1 MFTNYNISRM
11 PAAKIY
17 KKKKL
22 SYTSK
27 FRVDNVSATTWRLT
41 TKEFMK
47 NHLWTGTLVPKI
59 STWGFTFFILL
70 LTPIYSQTSTEVAE
84 QVAGETDSRDAL
96 PSLFVD
102 CSFCDDPH
110 IRREI
115 TFVNYVRDPE
125 QADIHLFI
133 TRTQL
138 DRGGAEYEIS
148 FIGLRRFAD
157 LDIEL
162 TYLADFNET
171 WSETRD
177 SLNNLIR
184 SALMPYLSQTTLL
197 NAITLTV
204 DTNGG
209 GVSSITSE
217 DDPWNFWVFEAYV
230 GSVELELET
239 NRTVFDSRWGIF
251 ADRVTDNWK
260 LRFRPYFNYDYVE
273 IEQDDEDNVVSE
285 VERHGID
292 SYAIKSLNQ
301 HWSAGLFATY
311 LTRNDLNT
319 RNRIELNPGV
329 EYSFLPYSEAT
340 RRAVTLRY
348 LIGYTWYDYF
358 DETIFGKTEQHLLNH
373 QLEGSV
379 DIQQPWGSVSGGIV
393 GSHYLHDLDLRRV
406 EFFGSVSVRLLEGLA
421 LRFSS
426 GLEMIQDQL
435 TLRAGDTSIEDILL
449 QRREL
454 ATDFEFSG
462 SIAVTYTFGS
472 DFANIVNTRFF

>member
-1 MFTNYNISRM
+1 
-11 PAAKIY
+11 
-17 KKKKL
+17 
-22 SYTSK
+22 
-27 FRVDNVSATTWRLT
+27 
-41 TKEFMK
+41 MK
-47 NHLWTGTLVPKI
+47 NHHQQRKSNV
-59 STWGFTFFILL
+59 SDFILV
-70 LTPIYSQTSTEVAE
+70 LTFLMLFSVSAVAQTVSEGNGREADVVN
-84 QVAGETDSRDAL
+84 QL
-96 PSLFVD
+96 PTLFID
-102 CSFCDDPH
+102 CSFCDDEH

-115 TFVNYVRDPE
+115 SFVNYVRDPE

-133 TRTQL
+133 TRTRL
-138 DRGGAEYEIS
+138 SRGGAEYEIS

-157 LDIEL
+157 LDID
-162 TYLADFNET
+162 LAYTADRNET

-184 SALMPYLSQTTLL
+184 SALMPYLSQTPFL
-197 NAITLTV
+197 NSISFIV
-204 DTNGG
+204 DTDQS
-209 GVSSITSE
+209 GVSSVTPE

-251 ADRVTDNWK
+251 ADRVTEEWK

-273 IEQDDEDNVVSE
+273 IEQDDADNVVSE

-292 SYAIKSLNQ
+292 SYAIKSINE

-311 LTRNDLNT
+311 LTRNDQNT
-319 RNRIELNPGV
+319 RNRVEINPGV

-358 DETIFGKTEQHLLNH
+358 DETIFGKTEEHLLNH
-373 QLEGSV
+373 QLRGSV
-379 DIQQPWGSVSGGIV
+379 DIRQPWGSVSGGII
-393 GSHYLHDLDLRRV
+393 GSHYLHDTDLRRV
-406 EFFGSVSVRLLEGLA
+406 QFFGSVSVRLVEGLS

-435 TLRAGDTSIEDILL
+435 TLRAGSTSIEDILL

-462 SIAVTYTFGS
+462 SVAITYTFGS
-472 DFANIVNTRFF
+472 DFANIVNTRF